1 MNKLIPFVIARL
13 TEKSSVTAIVT
24 LIAGVTGATLAPE
37 HTDTIVAAV
46 VAVVTAIAVFWGE
59 DKKPE

>member
-1 MNKLIPFVIARL
+1 MKNLIPFIIARL

-24 LIAGVTGATLAPE
+24 LIAGVVGANLAPE
-37 HTDTIVAAV
+37 HTETIATAVIGIVAAI
-46 VAVVTAIAVFWGE
+46 AIFVGE

>member
-1 MNKLIPFVIARL
+1 MNKLLPFVIARL

-24 LIAGVTGATLAPE
+24 LIAGVAGANLAPE
-37 HTDTIVAAV
+37 HTDTIVTAV